1 MIDRDAR
8 LRPGRV
14 DDASVLAELVDYAGE
29 GLPSYLWSKMY
40 YTALSFF

>member
-1 MIDRDAR
+1 MVDRDAR
-8 LRPGRV
+8 LRPARV
-14 DDASVLAELVDYAGE
+14 DDASILAELVDYAGE